1 MIRDVLKQKLADAL
15 VARPPDSTAR
25 DVRLPAIPR
34 KALAVVGM
42 RRVGK
47 STLLWQQLSARLKAA
62 VPRDQLALL
71 NFEDERLSGIAA
83 TDLSWL
89 WDEYCRLVPSARDGR
104 SCLFLDEIQVVPGWE
119 TFVRRLIDTEP
130 VEIFISGSSARLLSR
145 ELATVMRGRAME
157 ICLYPFSFREFL
169 RHHAQ
174 PAPPD
179 PRSITSAD
187 RSELERHFREFLRTG
202 GFPEAQGLAVADRIQ
217 LLQGY
222 VQTTVLRDVAERYQ
236 VSNLHAL
243 RLLARQLLSQPAALF
258 SVQKVFQ
265 DFRSQGV
272 AVGKDTLHQMLGYL
286 EDAFLVATVPIEA
299 ASERKRQVNPR
310 KAYPVDPGLIAAFD
324 RSGRANTGQTL
335 ETAVLVELL
344 RRRAEIAYV
353 RTPRGFEVDFLA
365 RYPDGRRELI
375 QVCADPADAATRQRE
390 FRALADAALA
400 YPETPARLLTLNQEL
415 LPAAPPGVL
424 VQPAYEWL
432 LTPPPARA

>member
-1 MIRDVLKQKLADAL
+1 MLKQKLADAL
-15 VARPPDSTAR
+15 VARPPDSTVR

-71 NFEDERLSGIAA
+71 SFEDERLSGIAA

-130 VEIFISGSSARLLSR
+130 IEIFLSGWSASLLSR
-145 ELATVMRGRAME
+145 ELATAMRGRAME
-157 ICLYPFSFREFL
+157 ICLYPFSFREYL
-169 RHHAQ
+169 RHHGQ

-179 PRSITSAD
+179 PRLITSAD

-202 GFPEAQGLAVADRIQ
+202 GFPEAQGLATADRIQ

-324 RSGRANTGQTL
+324 RTGRANTGQNL

-353 RTPRGFEVDFLA
+353 RTPQGFEVDFLA

-375 QVCADPADAATRQRE
+375 QVCADLADTAMGERE

-400 YPETPARLLTLNQEL
+400 HPETPARLLTLNQEL

-432 LTPPPARA
+432 LTPPAS

>member
-1 MIRDVLKQKLADAL
+1 MMRDVLKQKLADAL
-15 VARPPDSTAR
+15 VAQPPNSTAR
-25 DVRLPAIPR
+25 EVRLPAVAR

-47 STLLWQQLSARLKAA
+47 STLLWQQLAARLQAA
-62 VPRDQLALL
+62 VPRNQLALL
-71 NFEDERLSGIAA
+71 NFEDERLAGIVA

-119 TFVRRLIDTEP
+119 TFVRRLLDTEP
-130 VEIFISGSSARLLSR
+130 VQVFLSGSSARLLSR
-145 ELATVMRGRAME
+145 ELATAMRGRALE
-157 ICLYPFSFREFL
+157 VCLYPFSFGEYL
-169 RHHAQ
+169 RHHGQ
-174 PAPPD
+174 TPPTD
-179 PRSITSAD
+179 PQFITSAD
-187 RSELERHFREFLRTG
+187 RSELERHFLEYLQTG

-222 VQTTVLRDVAERYQ
+222 VQTTVFRDVAERYQ

-243 RLLARQLLSQPAALF
+243 RMLARQLLSQPAALF

-272 AVGKDTLHQMLGYL
+272 AVAKDSLHQMLGYL

-324 RSGRANTGQTL
+324 RSGRANTGHTL

-365 RYPDGRRELI
+365 RYPEGRRELI
-375 QVCADPADAATRQRE
+375 QVCAELADATVRERE
-390 FRALADAALA
+390 FRALADAAA
-400 YPETPARLLTLNQEL
+400 AHPKTPARLLTLHQEL
-415 LPAAPPGVL
+415 LLTAPPSGVQ
-424 VQPAYEWL
+424 VRPAYEWL
-432 LTPPPARA
+432 LTPPTS